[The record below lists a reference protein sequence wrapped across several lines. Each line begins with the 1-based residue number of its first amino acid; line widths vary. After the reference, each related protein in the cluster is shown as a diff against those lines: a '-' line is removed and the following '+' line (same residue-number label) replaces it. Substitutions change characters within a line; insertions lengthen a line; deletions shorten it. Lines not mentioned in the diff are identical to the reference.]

1 MSKIIH
7 ITTIDELSSLNN
19 IDEFQIDCRQI
30 IIEPE
35 KMFIIFRNLELNMDN
50 ITLILS
56 NEQREQWLLEYV
68 KTDILVNIPQLNQM
82 WTKIIDDYLSDI
94 ITPFIQQNSL
104 LLFEICQFMYSLIY
118 FAFSC
123 ITNRDF
129 CELAPYKS
137 STIHFGYN
145 IFSLCSIID
154 KIEMKLTSAKFNI
167 NNYATFF
174 IKEKFSHILKSV
186 QKSKKFI
193 LLYGK
198 TTNKWMLFSTLM
210 SQLYKG

>member
-1 MSKIIH
+1 MSKVIH

-19 IDEFQIDCRQI
+19 IDEFQIDCSRI

-56 NEQREQWLLEYV
+56 NEQSEQWLLEYV

-129 CELAPYKS
+129 CELAPDKL
-137 STIHFGYN
+137 STICFGYN
-145 IFSLCSIID
+145 IFSLCSIVD
-154 KIEMKLTSAKFNI
+154 KIEMKLTSAKVNI

-174 IKEKFSHILKSV
+174 IKENFSHILKSV

-198 TTNKWMLFSTLM
+198 TTNEWKLFSTLM